1 MKDWVTL
8 INFQLKGTRWKI
20 YLDDLVDEFDSRHD
34 NRRIK
39 LHWGDDDSVGF
50 RGGAGPHHVH
60 VFSHMYDMTVPL
72 THFYQ
77 RGKFVC
83 RHLNYRSSSGQY
95 FSCILFDIVTKQLLH
110 LLFPGKSVRYLNLAN
125 ARSSHVERISLSLYS
140 LLVDFASTLPRFA
153 QVAYRTVARK
163 FSIWGFAVLRGGLC
177 AWGFDIIKLTKIP
190 FIVFHVSIWGGLG
203 ALFGGL
209 SPPVARGLV
218 AYE

>member
-1 MKDWVTL
+1 MNLTVDMIIEGLSYIEVMMTAP
-8 INFQLKGTRWKI
+8 
-20 YLDDLVDEFDSRHD
+20 DL
-34 NRRIK
+34 
-39 LHWGDDDSVGF
+39 G
-50 RGGAGPHHVH
+50 GGAGPHHVH
-60 VFSHMYDMTVPL
+60 VFSNMYDMTVPL

-83 RHLNYRSSSGQY
+83 RHLNYRSSSRQY

-110 LLFPGKSVRYLNLAN
+110 LLFPGKSVRYLNLVN